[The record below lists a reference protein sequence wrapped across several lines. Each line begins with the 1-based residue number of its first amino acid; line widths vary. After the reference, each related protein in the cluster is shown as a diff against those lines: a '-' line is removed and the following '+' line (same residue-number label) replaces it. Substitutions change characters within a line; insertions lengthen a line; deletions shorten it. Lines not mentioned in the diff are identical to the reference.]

1 MESIRTVRQIGQA
14 IREKRLQQGLTQQ
27 ELADA
32 SHVSRSLI
40 VRLEKG
46 TATALYPEKLI
57 GILDALGLHLA
68 LFSDQDENPA
78 LPQFNYSAPD
88 TTDDIVREQR
98 IQEALAD
105 LTLNA
110 DLLKAR
116 SRTIPNQS

>member
-1 MESIRTVRQIGQA
+1 MERIRTARQIGQT

-57 GILDALGLHLA
+57 DVLSALGLHLVLVDA
-68 LFSDQDENPA
+68 QDKNSAP
-78 LPQFNYSAPD
+78 PQFDCPAPD
-88 TTDDIVREQR
+88 AADNAASEQR

-105 LTLNA
+105 LVLST
-110 DLLKAR
+110 DLLKTR
-116 SRTIPNQS
+116 SRTIPHRN

>member
-1 MESIRTVRQIGQA
+1 MEHIRTARQIGQA
-14 IREKRLQQGLTQQ
+14 IRDKRLQRGLTQQ

-57 GILDALGLHLA
+57 GVLDALGLYLILA
-68 LFSDQDENPA
+68 SDQDENSAP
-78 LPQFNYSAPD
+78 PQFDCPAPGAAD
-88 TTDDIVREQR
+88 NAASEQR

-105 LTLNA
+105 LVLST

-116 SRTIPNQS
+116 LHTIPHRS

>member
-1 MESIRTVRQIGQA
+1 MENIRTVRQIGQA

-27 ELADA
+27 ELADV

-46 TATALYPEKLI
+46 AATALYPEKLI
-57 GILDALGLHLA
+57 GILGALGLHLA
-68 LFSDQDENPA
+68 LVSDQNENPA
-78 LPQFNYSAPD
+78 LPQFNCSAHD

-110 DLLKAR
+110 DLLRAR

>member
-1 MESIRTVRQIGQA
+1 MESIRTARQIGHV

-57 GILDALGLHLA
+57 GILGTLGLHLA
-68 LFSDQDENPA
+68 LVSDQDDNPT
-78 LPQFNYSAPD
+78 LPQLNSSAPD
-88 TTDDIVREQR
+88 TTDDTAREQC

-116 SRTIPNQS
+116 SRTIPHQS

>member
-1 MESIRTVRQIGQA
+1 MESIRTVRQIGQV
-14 IREKRLQQGLTQQ
+14 IREKRLRQGLTQQ

-57 GILDALGLHLA
+57 GILGALGLHLA
-68 LFSDQDENPA
+68 LVSDQNENPDS
-78 LPQFNYSAPD
+78 PQLNCSAPD
-88 TTDDIVREQR
+88 TTDDIAREQR

-105 LTLNA
+105 LTLSA

-116 SRTIPNQS
+116 SRTIPHQS

>member
-1 MESIRTVRQIGQA
+1 MESIRTARQIGQA
-14 IREKRLQQGLTQQ
+14 IREKRLRQGLTQQ

-57 GILDALGLHLA
+57 SVLGALGLHLV
-68 LFSDQDENPA
+68 LVGDQDEN
-78 LPQFNYSAPD
+78 SAPPQYD
-88 TTDDIVREQR
+88 CPAPDAADNAAREQR

-105 LTLNA
+105 LVLSA
-110 DLLKAR
+110 DLLKTR
-116 SRTIPNQS
+116 SCATPHQN

>member
-1 MESIRTVRQIGQA
+1 MESIRTTRQIGHV

-57 GILDALGLHLA
+57 GILGALGLHLA
-68 LFSDQDENPA
+68 LFSDQNENPDS
-78 LPQFNYSAPD
+78 PQFNCSAPD
-88 TTDDIVREQR
+88 TTDDIAREQR

-105 LTLNA
+105 LTLSA

-116 SRTIPNQS
+116 SHTIPNQS